1 MRIGPETG
9 RLLLR
14 TRREGFASG
23 VGHDLTIEVTRWS
36 AEITPWPAEDRAATK
51 VTATIQMDSLTVRAG
66 DGGAMPLTDKD
77 RAEIEATAR
86 RLLGTA
92 PAGFTSTRVT
102 PAGDGGVIE
111 GNLTLP
117 GVTRPVRL
125 TVRAE
130 ESGYR
135 ATATIAQT
143 AFGVKPYSAFL
154 GALEV
159 RDEVEIEVRALALG

>member
-14 TRREGFASG
+14 TGRKGFASG
-23 VGHDLTIEVTRWS
+23 AGHDLTIEVTRWS
-36 AEITPWPAEDRAATK
+36 AEITPWPAEDRDATR
-51 VTATIQMDSLTVRAG
+51 VTAAIQMDSLAVLAG
-66 DGGAMPLTDKD
+66 DGGAVPLTDLD
-77 RAEIEATAR
+77 RTEIEATAR

-92 PAGFTSTRVT
+92 QASFTSTRVA
-102 PAGDGGVIE
+102 PSEDGGVIE
-111 GNLTLP
+111 GNLTLH

-125 TVRAE
+125 AVRAE
-130 ESGYR
+130 GSGYR

-159 RDEVEIEVRALALG
+159 RDEVEVEIEVRL